1 MNKNISIIQG
11 MNVHYSHLLRKL
23 PKPRC
28 NIPNILLTNPMR
40 FENTRLHIIC
50 DCKNTC
56 KYSFSPK
63 VK

>member
-1 MNKNISIIQG
+1 
-11 MNVHYSHLLRKL
+11 MNVYYSHLLRKL

-56 KYSFSPK
+56 KYSFSTK